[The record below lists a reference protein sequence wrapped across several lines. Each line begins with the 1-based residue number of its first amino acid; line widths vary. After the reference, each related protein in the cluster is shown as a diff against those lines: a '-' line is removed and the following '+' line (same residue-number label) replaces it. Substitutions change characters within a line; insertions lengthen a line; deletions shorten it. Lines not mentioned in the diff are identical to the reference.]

1 MAVYS
6 LNRSKRVIMSKEE
19 AITILNDNDAKIL
32 SNIVFEQ
39 VDTIAVRIMMT
50 RLQAGAGLIAVEKL
64 LIFIKL
70 LIIKAIVTTILQF
83 PVAMKVQ

>member
-1 MAVYS
+1 
-6 LNRSKRVIMSKEE
+6 MSKEE